1 VTGNPNSSSRFE
13 NPGAEERCALLRR
26 VKTIAVVGLS
36 PNPARP
42 SHGVARAMQGFGY
55 TIIPVHPAAREI
67 LGVPVYPSLA
77 DIPVAVDLVDV
88 FRRAEHIDDVVNDCL
103 KLKLKSLWIQED
115 IVNEPAACGHGPAAC
130 GWSWTAVY
138 TVIMCGTVSK

>member
-1 VTGNPNSSSRFE
+1 MGPGKFE

-55 TIIPVHPAAREI
+55 TIIPVHPVAREI
-67 LGVPVYPSLA
+67 LGVKVYPALA

-88 FRRAEHIDDVVNDCL
+88 FRRAEHIDGVVNDCL
-103 KLKLKSLWIQED
+103 KLKLKNIWIQED
-115 IVNEPAACGHGPAAC
+115 IVNEPAALRARSGGMWVVMDRCIYRDYVKYC
-130 GWSWTAVY
+130 
-138 TVIMCGTVSK
+138 K